1 MWSQLPFALV
11 SGIVLGAVYGLFA
24 LGIVLVYRGTRV
36 INFAAPEVG
45 AFALFLAYTMHR
57 EQGVNWLTAAILGA
71 IIAGLISIVF
81 ERWIVRPMGLANP
94 LAIAVAT
101 IGLMLLMI
109 SLEML
114 IWDGAPRF
122 MPGPIEGGGMTLAG
136 FVVSPTQLIALATAI
151 VLGLGLTQFLR
162 RTDFGLG
169 VQAAAMDPQ
178 AVRLVG
184 VRFHEV
190 SGFVWGMA
198 GLLGAIAVLLAAPP
212 LGAFAPGTMS
222 ATFFVPSLAAA
233 LLGGLDDLNGAFIGG
248 IAVGV
253 VDQVS
258 THLFLS
264 SPVPAPN
271 LIAVF
276 AIILLV
282 LLFAPNGLP
291 AAIRSGIRRPVVA
304 EVAR

>member
-36 INFAAPEVG
+36 INFAAPELG

-57 EQGVNWLTAAILGA
+57 EQGVNWVTAAIIGGIAAGA
-71 IIAGLISIVF
+71 IALLF
-81 ERWIVRPMGLANP
+81 ERWIVRRMGLANP

-101 IGLMLLMI
+101 IGLMLLLI

-114 IWDGAPRF
+114 IWDGSPRF
-122 MPGPIEGGGMTLAG
+122 MPGPIEAAGLTVAG
-136 FVVSPTQLIALATAI
+136 FVVTPTQMIALATAV
-151 VLGLGLTQFLR
+151 VLGVGLTQFLR

-184 VRFHEV
+184 VRFVEV
-190 SGFVWGMA
+190 SGFVWGVA
-198 GLLGAIAVLLAAPP
+198 GLLAAVAVLLAAPP

-248 IAVGV
+248 LAVGI

-258 THLFLS
+258 RQLLLS
-264 SPVPAPN
+264 SSIPAPN
-271 LIAVF
+271 LIVVF
-276 AIILLV
+276 VVIMLV

-291 AAIRSGIRRPVVA
+291 AALRDSARRPRLA
-304 EVAR
+304 EVTS

>member
-1 MWSQLPFALV
+1 MSPLLFALV

-24 LGIVLVYRGTRV
+24 LGIVLVHRGTRV

-45 AFALFLAYTMHR
+45 AFALFLAYTMHV
-57 EQGVNWLTAAILGA
+57 EQDVNWLSAAILGA
-71 IIAGLISIVF
+71 IVAGTISLAF

-109 SLEML
+109 SLELL

-122 MPGPIEGGGMTLAG
+122 MPGPITGSGLRVAG
-136 FVVSPTQLIALATAI
+136 FVVSPTQLIALAAAV
-151 VLGLGLTQFLR
+151 VLGVVLTQFLR

-184 VRFHEV
+184 VRFVEV
-190 SGFVWGMA
+190 SGFVWGVA
-198 GLLGAIAVLLAAPP
+198 GLLGAVAVLLAAPP
-212 LGAFAPGTMS
+212 LGGFQPGTMS

-233 LLGGLDDLNGAFIGG
+233 LLGGLDDLNGAFVGG
-248 IAVGV
+248 IAVGI

-258 THLFLS
+258 TQVFLS

-276 AIILLV
+276 VIILLV
-282 LLFAPNGLP
+282 LLLAPNGLP
-291 AAIRSGIRRPVVA
+291 AALRDRIGRPVLA
-304 EVAR
+304 EAAR